1 MSLQNVDLK
10 QSHFAVELKNFENV
24 TKILQKK
31 SFVNNLALLF
41 SSREKVVY
49 SFKSRLFLIENL
61 DRIPIPE
68 PTAAPATEP
77 DVATEPA
84 TALKVA
90 TEPTKA
96 TKAAKAAKANAKRK

>member
-1 MSLQNVDLK
+1 MEDNCHYKMLILSKSYKNISEK
-10 QSHFAVELKNFENV
+10 KYFA
-24 TKILQKK
+24 
-31 SFVNNLALLF
+31 NNLGLLF

-49 SFKSRLFLIENL
+49 SFKSRLYLIENL
-61 DRIPIPE
+61 DKIPIPE
-68 PTAAPATEP
+68 PAAAPATEP

-96 TKAAKAAKANAKRK
+96 TKAAKANANNLH